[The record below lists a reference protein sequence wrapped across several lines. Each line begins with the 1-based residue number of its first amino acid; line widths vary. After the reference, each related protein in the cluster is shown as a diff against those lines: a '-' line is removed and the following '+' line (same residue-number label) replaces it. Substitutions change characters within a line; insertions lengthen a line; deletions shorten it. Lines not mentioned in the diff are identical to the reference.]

1 MVSIL
6 LLPYQLQNF
15 QQIYN
20 KIQTWQNF
28 KDNNC
33 YLYYCNEL
41 IISSK
46 INIIV
51 LSFNLSQSSQIPIKP
66 GEGGETYPSSFIHN
80 AFLYLSVHIDWC
92 FTASILFS
100 SDLHVKH
107 ESTSFCF
114 LWNARPESSFTVRLK
129 VLKKIIDFYNTKRPH
144 MSNGMKTPAAMRQQ
158 AV

>member
-20 KIQTWQNF
+20 KIQTRQNF

-51 LSFNLSQSSQIPIKP
+51 LSFNLSQSPQMPMKPI
-66 GEGGETYPSSFIHN
+66 EFRETCPSSFIHN
-80 AFLYLSVHIDWC
+80 MIHVLSVRSNWC
-92 FTASILFS
+92 FTISILFFS
-100 SDLHVKH
+100 GLQVKH
-107 ESTSFCF
+107 ELGNFCF
-114 LWNARPESSFTVRLK
+114 
-129 VLKKIIDFYNTKRPH
+129 
-144 MSNGMKTPAAMRQQ
+144 
-158 AV
+158 